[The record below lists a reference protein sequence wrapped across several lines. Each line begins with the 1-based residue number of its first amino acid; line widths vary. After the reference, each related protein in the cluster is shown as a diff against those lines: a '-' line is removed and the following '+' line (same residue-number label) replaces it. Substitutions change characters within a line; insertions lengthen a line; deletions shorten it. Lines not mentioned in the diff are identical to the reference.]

1 MSDQPV
7 RGTGAKDQHNK
18 DSTKKNKKFYVEMK
32 TTYKVEKS
40 RQNARECR
48 ARKNLRY
55 QYLDKMIAEREK
67 ANDLLRDEMMKYVG
81 WCQMMDTNT
90 VPEGLQEFMH
100 FEYYQS

>member
-1 MSDQPV
+1 MSYPSV
-7 RGTGAKDQHNK
+7 RETGANVKD
-18 DSTKKNKKFYVEMK
+18 NKKSARKKKLYTEMK
-32 TTYKVEKS
+32 TTTKLEKS

-81 WCQMMDTNT
+81 WCQMMDKNR
-90 VPEGLQEFMH
+90 VIEELQEFMH
-100 FEYYQS
+100 FEYYKS